1 MTPAMSAFLCADRQ
15 LTQRSPSGSLAWG
28 WSQLVFTALAWG
40 LNWPVLK
47 LAVAEF
53 NPFGFR
59 AITGLG
65 GVALLLA
72 IALVRGDRLAVPRG
86 QLGWLVLTAILN
98 VTSMMGLAT
107 VALLWLRASE
117 AVIVAYTIPVWT
129 TLLAWPV
136 LGERPKALGVVGLLL
151 GFSGVVTLV
160 AGDVLTLSAAEFA
173 FKLPGF
179 LLITGT
185 ALMFSLGT
193 VLTKRRP
200 IVMPPVPQ
208 VAWQV
213 SIGLAP
219 LLVAAI
225 IFERW
230 DFSHVTAL
238 GWASAGYVT
247 VIALCG
253 AYLTWFGA
261 LRILPAS
268 TATVGMLLVP
278 IIGVLS
284 SALVLGDPLGAR
296 HFVALGLTITGVF
309 LSSRA

>member
-1 MTPAMSAFLCADRQ
+1 MFANRTL
-15 LTQRSPSGSLAWG
+15 LG
-28 WSQLVFTALAWG
+28 WSLLVFTALAWG

-47 LAVAEF
+47 LAVTEF
-53 NPFGFR
+53 RPFGFR

-65 GVALLLA
+65 GVGLLLA
-72 IALVRGDRLAVPRG
+72 IALVRGDRLRVPRG
-86 QLGWLVLTAILN
+86 QFGWLVLTSILN

-136 LGERPKALGVVGLLL
+136 LGERPKKLGVVGLVL
-151 GFSGVVTLV
+151 GFSGVATLV
-160 AGDVLTLSAAEFA
+160 AGDVLTLSAADFA

-200 IVMPPVPQ
+200 IVMPPVPL

-213 SIGLAP
+213 AIGLAP
-219 LLVAAI
+219 LLVGAI
-225 IFERW
+225 FFERW
-230 DFSHVTAL
+230 DLSHVTVW
-238 GWASAGYVT
+238 GWASAAYVT

-253 AYLTWFGA
+253 AYLAWFAA

-278 IIGVLS
+278 VTGVLS
-284 SALVLGDPLGAR
+284 SALALGDPLGAR
-296 HFVALGLTITGVF
+296 HIFALGCTMTGVF
-309 LSSRA
+309 LASRA

>member
-1 MTPAMSAFLCADRQ
+1 MLVPASISA
-15 LTQRSPSGSLAWG
+15 SLSANRPALG
-28 WSQLVFTALAWG
+28 WAYLVFTAVAWG

-53 NPFGFR
+53 HPFGFR
-59 AITGLG
+59 AITGVG

-72 IALVRGDRLAVPRG
+72 IALVRGDRLRVPRG
-86 QLGWLVLTAILN
+86 QFGWLVLTSILN

-136 LGERPKALGVVGLLL
+136 LGERPKKLGVVGLVL
-151 GFSGVVTLV
+151 GFSGVATLV
-160 AGDVLTLSAAEFA
+160 AGDVLTLSAADFA
-173 FKLPGF
+173 VKLPGF

-200 IVMPPVPQ
+200 IVMAPVPL

-213 SIGLAP
+213 AIGLAP
-219 LLVAAI
+219 LLVGAMF
-225 IFERW
+225 FERW
-230 DFSHVTAL
+230 DLSHVTVW
-238 GWASAGYVT
+238 GWASAAYVT

-253 AYLTWFGA
+253 AYLTWFAA

-278 IIGVLS
+278 ITGVLS
-284 SALVLGDPLGAR
+284 SAVALGDPLGVR
-296 HFVALGLTITGVF
+296 HVVALGCTMTGVF
-309 LSSRA
+309 LASRA

>member
-1 MTPAMSAFLCADRQ
+1 MIGGKPPA
-15 LTQRSPSGSLAWG
+15 SPVLG
-28 WSQLVFTALAWG
+28 WSLLVFTALAWG

-47 LAVAEF
+47 LAVTEF
-53 NPFGFR
+53 HPFGFR

-72 IALVRGDRLAVPRG
+72 IALVRGDRLRVPRG
-86 QLGWLVLTAILN
+86 QVGWLVLTSILN

-107 VALLWLRASE
+107 LALLWLRASE

-136 LGERPKALGVVGLLL
+136 LGERPKRLGVVGLVL
-151 GFSGVVTLV
+151 GFSGVVSLV
-160 AGDVLTLSAAEFA
+160 AGDVLTLSAADFA

-193 VLTKRRP
+193 VLTKRHP
-200 IVMPPVPQ
+200 IAMAQVPLVTWQ
-208 VAWQV
+208 VA
-213 SIGLAP
+213 IGLAP
-219 LLVAAI
+219 LLVGAI
-225 IFERW
+225 FFERW
-230 DFSHVTAL
+230 DLSHVTVW
-238 GWASAGYVT
+238 GWASAAYVT
-247 VIALCG
+247 IIALCG
-253 AYLTWFGA
+253 AYLSWFAA

-278 IIGVLS
+278 VIGVLS
-284 SALVLGDPLGAR
+284 SVLALGDPLGAR
-296 HFVALGLTITGVF
+296 HIVALACTMTGVF
-309 LSSRA
+309 LASRA